1 MKRFLVLAVL
11 LVPVVAQPK
20 PAAAPA
26 KTTDKAPSKK
36 TVTPS
41 NMEIPAGAIEV
52 GSNIYSY
59 TDKAGK
65 KWMYYRTPLGISK
78 AMENSSSETNAA
90 KERSDAASPETQ
102 VTEQGDSLKFVR
114 PGPFGNYT
122 WVKKK
127 ADLDDIEKEAYE
139 ASRKKTPQAKTSM
152 DPKPELKKGQ

>member
-20 PAAAPA
+20 PAPAPA
-26 KTTDKAPSKK
+26 KTIGKASSKK

-41 NMEIPAGAIEV
+41 NMEIPAGAVEV

-59 TDKAGK
+59 TDKAGR
-65 KWMYYRTPLGISK
+65 KWLYYRTPMGISK
-78 AMENSSSETNAA
+78 AMEDPASETNAA
-90 KERSDAASPETQ
+90 KQRSDAASPETQ
-102 VTEQGDSLKFVR
+102 VTEQGDSVKFVR

-127 ADLDDIEKEAYE
+127 ADLDDLEKEAYE
-139 ASRKKTPQAKTSM
+139 ASRKKTPQAKADTE
-152 DPKPELKKGQ
+152 PKKEQ